1 MNETSMICPKCQV
14 EMKKGIAIC
23 PKIDPY
29 ARCIVPQTDIIPHK
43 ALRLIDVFK
52 CPKCGYSDN
61 GKRDYD

>member
-1 MNETSMICPKCQV
+1 
-14 EMKKGIAIC
+14 MKKGIAIC